1 MNKRGIVMLELLI
14 SIGIVLAAL
23 PAVVGFFVS
32 FQRHVL
38 GMMHDLVVLQE
49 RAYMETFLMQDLRQ
63 SVAISQISST
73 TLQMRYPDMS
83 VTYSLKAGHLKR
95 EQLRSGKKSTL
106 FLNHHWV
113 LSSVKF
119 EQLETRLIRMTLT
132 GKDDVLVEDIYVP
145 NV

>member
-14 SIGIVLAAL
+14 SIGIFLSAL
-23 PAVVGFFVS
+23 PAIVGFFLS
-32 FQRHVL
+32 FQTHVL
-38 GMMHDLVVLQE
+38 GMMHDLAVLQE

-63 SVAISQISST
+63 TVAISQVSST
-73 TLQMRYPDMS
+73 LLQVTYPDMS
-83 VTYSLKAGHLKR
+83 VTYSLKDGHLKR
-95 EQLRSGKKSTL
+95 EQVRSGKKSTL

-113 LSSVKF
+113 LQGVRF
-119 EQLETRLIRMTLT
+119 EKLETRLIRMTLT